1 MTGHKASS
9 TFFQNS
15 LGVRSRFLLGTA
27 LALLLFCILGAFLIY
42 KREETQLRRQ
52 AYAKTQLVMAAVE
65 ASRQYVR
72 EELRP
77 TMYEQFGQDFFLL
90 PAMSTSYVSRAIM
103 EMFNQELPQYE
114 YRRVAVNARNPQSE
128 ANSLE
133 VSMMN
138 RFRNSPELDN
148 WQGVLSV
155 EDTKQFM
162 RFKPVYFR
170 DSCMTCHGT
179 PQKAPPELVERYGA
193 KRGFGHES
201 GDLAGVMAVG
211 IPVQQAFAEIR
222 NQAATVF
229 LALFAGALLFYLA
242 LACIFNHVVVNNLRG
257 VLNVFREEVED
268 KSLQDFLPP
277 TNPDSPRDEFQELTE
292 AAVTMSDHL
301 RHTKQK
307 LKDYAQTLEHKVDQ
321 RTEALQQ
328 SEQLL
333 QDKVSARNQELAALN
348 RISELTTQAEG
359 AHDVWQRVL
368 AHTLQL
374 IPAHG
379 AGMYLLDT
387 NRETLV
393 LNYGYNARALPAEVA
408 CYCPVTDQNPQDTK
422 AFVVSMAQALSAK
435 LCSTAPLGP
444 GLSCTNIPISC
455 RGRVLGVMSFVNQ
468 EVMEIN
474 AEQQE
479 LLLCIGRQVG
489 IAVESLRDMHLLMQ
503 SKELLQT
510 VFDGITDQLV
520 LLDRDLRV
528 QMVNQAYLRRYNVEL
543 NDIINRPCYEIHAGL
558 DDICPDCSLPQVL
571 QQKKASSKEVESSA
585 SEIFLLH
592 FYPILGDDGEV
603 ENIIRYAHEITE
615 QKKMDHKI
623 QQTEKMVALGQ
634 VASGIAHEIN
644 NPLGIILC
652 YTDLLKRQL
661 TDIPQA
667 LPDVEVIE
675 QQTMNCK
682 KIVTDLLQF
691 SKKQENIKSPAQINQ
706 IIHDVGQM
714 FRHQLNKNMISLGL
728 ELEPDLPEVTV
739 SADKIQQVLV
749 NLVLNA
755 MQAVGEKGSIVLQSA
770 YQEEQNAVTFGVWDD
785 GPGIEVGIQ
794 QKIFDPFYS
803 TKRVGEGTGLGL
815 SVSYG
820 IIQDHGGEISLESE
834 QGSWTRFIITL
845 PLQPIGCPPAGQ
857 TITSPDQE

>member
-1 MTGHKASS
+1 M
-9 TFFQNS
+9 
-15 LGVRSRFLLGTA
+15 GVRSRFLLGTA

-42 KREETQLRRQ
+42 KREENQLRRQ

-65 ASRQYVR
+65 ASRHYVR

-77 TMYEQFGQDFFLL
+77 AMYEQFGRDFFLL
-90 PAMSTSYVSRAIM
+90 PAMSTSYASRAIM

-114 YRRVAVNARNPQSE
+114 YRRVAVNARNPKSE

-133 VSMMN
+133 LSMMN
-138 RFRNSPELDN
+138 RFRDSPELDN

-170 DSCMTCHGT
+170 ESCMTCHGS
-179 PQKAPPELVERYGA
+179 PANAPTELVDRYGA
-193 KRGFGHES
+193 QRGFGHES

-211 IPVQQAFAEIR
+211 IPVQKAFAEIR

-229 LALFAGALLFYLA
+229 LALFAGAFLFYLA
-242 LACIFNHVVVNNLRG
+242 LACIFNHVVVSNLRG
-257 VLNVFREEVED
+257 VLHVFREEVED

-277 TNPDSPRDEFQELTE
+277 TDPDSPRDEFQELTA

-301 RHTKQK
+301 RHTQQE
-307 LKDYAQTLEHKVDQ
+307 LKNYAQTLEQKVDQ

-333 QDKVSARNQELAALN
+333 QDKVAARNQELAALN

-359 AHDVWQRVL
+359 VHDVWQRVL

-387 NRETLV
+387 TREKLV
-393 LNYGYNARALPAEVA
+393 LHYGYNATALPEEVA
-408 CYCPVTDQNPQDTK
+408 CHCPVTDQYSQDTD
-422 AFVVSMAQALSAK
+422 AFVVSMAQALSAEQ
-435 LCSTAPLGP
+435 CSTAPLAS

-468 EVMEIN
+468 QTMEIN
-474 AEQQE
+474 VEQQE

-528 QMVNQAYLRRYNVEL
+528 QMVNQAYLRRYKVEL

-558 DDICPDCSLPQVL
+558 EDICPDCSLPQVL
-571 QQKKASSKEVESSA
+571 QQKKASSREVESSTG
-585 SEIFLLH
+585 EIFLLH
-592 FYPILGDDGEV
+592 FYPIVGDDGEV

-615 QKKMDHKI
+615 QKKMDQKI

-661 TDIPQA
+661 TDIPNA
-667 LPDVEVIE
+667 LPDVDVIE

-682 KIVTDLLQF
+682 KIVADLLQF
-691 SKKQENIKSPAQINQ
+691 SKKQENSKSPAHINK
-706 IIHDVGQM
+706 IIQDVGQM
-714 FRHQLNKNMISLGL
+714 FRHQLSKNNISL
-728 ELEPDLPEVTV
+728 ELELDPDLPEINV

-749 NLVLNA
+749 NLILNA
-755 MQAVGEKGSIVLQSA
+755 MQAVGEKGSIVIQSA
-770 YQEEQNAVTFGVWDD
+770 YRDNYDAIAFVVWDD
-785 GPGIEVGIQ
+785 GPGVEAGIQ

-834 QGSWTRFIITL
+834 RGKWTRFIVTL
-845 PLQPIGCPPAGQ
+845 PLHHIQS
-857 TITSPDQE
+857 SPGTQFPTAPGRE